1 MRTPTYITVLKTNK
15 AKRYVCNEKAPNG
28 SLFFCPNPTYFWS
41 MFYKPKV
48 THYTVDQAR
57 QRIENY
63 CAYQERC
70 HSEVVAK
77 LREMGMIDKAV
88 DQIVSE
94 LIASNYLNEQRF
106 AIQFSLGKF
115 RIKNWGK
122 LRIERELKSRN
133 LSAFTIKKALEALEN
148 EGYEKKFVEVFSK
161 KLELLGSIPASQ
173 KQQKLI
179 RYLQYRGW
187 ENDLIFEHIK
197 QIP

>member
-1 MRTPTYITVLKTNK
+1 
-15 AKRYVCNEKAPNG
+15 
-28 SLFFCPNPTYFWS
+28 

-48 THYTVDQAR
+48 THYTVDEAR

-63 CAYQERC
+63 CAYRERC

-77 LREMGMIDKAV
+77 LREMGMIEQAIN
-88 DQIVSE
+88 QIVSE

-115 RIKNWGK
+115 RIKKWGK

-133 LSAFTIKKALEALEN
+133 LSAFTIKKALEAMEK

-161 KLELLGSIPASQ
+161 KLELLSSIPASQ

-187 ENDLIFEHIK
+187 ENELIFEHIK
-197 QIP
+197 QIR

>member
-1 MRTPTYITVLKTNK
+1 
-15 AKRYVCNEKAPNG
+15 
-28 SLFFCPNPTYFWS
+28 

-70 HSEVVAK
+70 HIEVVAK
-77 LREMGMIDKAV
+77 LREMGMIDQAI

-115 RIKNWGK
+115 RIKHWGK
-122 LRIERELKSRN
+122 LRIERELN
-133 LSAFTIKKALEALEN
+133 LRQLSKFTIKKALEALDA
-148 EGYEKKFVEVFSK
+148 EGYEEQFVEVFRK
-161 KLELLGSIPASQ
+161 KLELLGSLPTLQ

-187 ENDLIFEHIK
+187 ENELIFEHIK
-197 QIP
+197 QIR